1 MQTIKTIDENYYRAL
16 GSELRKIRESRSM
29 TLKQLSKLTG
39 ISRTQ
44 LDHYELGLSKIKKTN
59 WVRICEA
66 LQVSE
71 SLKVE
76 VTIGFTK

>member
-1 MQTIKTIDENYYRAL
+1 MQTIKTIDEKYYRAL

-39 ISRTQ
+39 ISRPQ
-44 LDHYELGLSKIKKTN
+44 LDHYELGLNKIKKTN
-59 WVRICEA
+59 WARICEA